1 MVLPVL
7 LVLVL
12 GAGQV
17 PTSTTPAAGPAGT
30 APAAGPA
37 GATPAAATIVE
48 PPRLSYKVDP
58 VYPPEAWAAGRE
70 AAVALAIDID
80 AQGLVSDVAVLES
93 GGADFDAAAVAAA
106 RQFVFTP
113 AIASDGQSV
122 PVRIRYR
129 TRFVVQLVRT
139 TTPSATSSTSLP
151 APVLAGVDVPEPINY
166 RGTIKETGT
175 RAPIGFAS
183 VVITSST
190 GLVLTSTE
198 ADGAGRFAFRGV
210 PVGRHRVRVSA
221 AFFAVLEADELIT
234 PREELE
240 VLYRLERTARSP
252 YEVFVRAKVPRKEVS
267 RRTIQFEE
275 IRRVPGTQGDAIR
288 VIQNLPGVA
297 RAPFGLGLLVVRG
310 APPQSTG
317 VFIDGHQIP
326 LLFHF
331 GGVGGV
337 TSVINSRTL
346 DQINFYP
353 GGFSPEYGRLSAGVV
368 ELVSR
373 DPATDRVHGE
383 AQVDFLTIVP
393 INVSVFLE
401 GPLTSDPADGA
412 FFFSLRRSSIDGV
425 FALATEL
432 LDASVALAPRYYDYQ
447 ARWVKPLGDGADL
460 SLSLYGSDDELV
472 LVGAP
477 DLGPNTGGPTGTR
490 SRTYFHRFNPRLR
503 LKSGDSELT
512 ISPIF
517 GADFTDTETSGAG
530 PNSDFSLRI
539 SNWSAGIRVDGKT
552 EVSESLRLTIGG
564 ELRQYAFD
572 AEFVVPSFQAVKDFP
587 SPINVDLPTRRD
599 RAVIPV
605 LLASA
610 YVEAEWSP
618 LPGLTLWPG
627 LRFDAYDFEAEEQLL
642 VDPRLVE
649 GRSVFGLDPR
659 LTARYA
665 LTEDVALKGQAG
677 IYREPP
683 LPPQVYINAD
693 LPLQRAQQYSLGFD
707 WDLIEKL
714 SLDVQG
720 FVRFNEN
727 FPRQTG
733 DVEVVDG
740 KVRPVGLR
748 PDGEQR
754 AYGLELLLKLEERWG
769 LYGWIAY
776 TLSRSEFRRDDGE
789 DDWDSSFFFDQT
801 HNLNI
806 VAVYE
811 LALNWHVGARFRFV
825 TGGGLPATSARWYD
839 ADADAYRR
847 DIEGEERAPPFHQLD
862 LYIEKKWSF
871 EEWFLELY
879 LDVQNV
885 YNATNTEAFIPTFD
899 FKRTERL
906 PGIPIFPSL
915 GIRGTF

>member
-1 MVLPVL
+1 MAVPVSVL
-7 LVLVL
+7 LVALAL
-12 GAGQV
+12 AGQTPALRGAG
-17 PTSTTPAAGPAGT
+17 TSTQTAAPTPAPLM
-30 APAAGPA
+30 
-37 GATPAAATIVE
+37 IVE
-48 PPRLSYKVDP
+48 PPKLLTKVEP

-70 AAVALAIDID
+70 AAVALALDLD
-80 AQGLVSDVAVLES
+80 ATGAVTGVEVLES
-93 GGADFDAAAVAAA
+93 GGADFDEAAAAAA
-106 RQFVFTP
+106 RQFTFSP
-113 AIASDGQSV
+113 AIASDGQAV

-129 TRFVVQLVRT
+129 TRFVVTVAPPVGT
-139 TTPSATSSTSLP
+139 ATVAATSTAPPPLP
-151 APVLAGVDVPEPINY
+151 SYAEDAPEPVNFI
-166 RGTIKETGT
+166 GTVKETGT
-175 RAPIGFAS
+175 RAPIAFAS

-198 ADGAGRFAFRGV
+198 TDNQGRFTFRGV
-210 PVGRHRVRVSA
+210 PVGKHQVRVA
-221 AFFAVLEADELIT
+221 APYFQALESEEVIA

-275 IRRVPGTQGDAIR
+275 IRRIPGTQGDAIR

-297 RAPFGLGLLVVRG
+297 RAPFGLGLLIVRG

-317 VFIDGHQIP
+317 VFFDGHRIP

-337 TSVINSRTL
+337 TSVINSRAL

-393 INVSVFLE
+393 INVAVFLE
-401 GPLTSDPADGA
+401 GPLTSDLDDGT

-432 LDASVALAPRYYDYQ
+432 LDSAVALAPRYYDYQ
-447 ARWVKPLGDGADL
+447 ARWVKKLGDDGRATL
-460 SLSLYGSDDELV
+460 SLSIYGSDDELV
-472 LVGAP
+472 LIGAP

-490 SRTYFHRFNPRLR
+490 SRTFFHRFNPRLTLR
-503 LKSGDSELT
+503 PDADTVLT

-517 GADFTDTETSGAG
+517 GADFTDTQTTGTG
-530 PNSDFSLRI
+530 PNADFSLRAE
-539 SNWSAGIRVDGKT
+539 NWNAGLRIDGKT
-552 EVSESLRLTIGG
+552 KLSDALTLSVGG
-564 ELRQYAFD
+564 DLQFFAFE
-572 AEFVVPSFQAVKDFP
+572 AEFVVPAFQSVKDFP

-599 RAVIPV
+599 AAVIPA

-610 YVEAEWSP
+610 YIEAEWDP

-627 LRFDAYDFEAEEQLL
+627 LRLDAYDFQAEEQLL

-649 GRSVFGLDPR
+649 GRSIFGIDPR
-659 LTARYA
+659 LTARYVVS
-665 LTEDVALKGQAG
+665 DDFSLKGQAG
-677 IYREPP
+677 LYREPP
-683 LPPQVYINAD
+683 LPPQTYLNAD
-693 LPLQRAQQYSLGFD
+693 LPLQQAQQYSVGVE
-707 WDLIEKL
+707 WDIIEKL

-720 FVRFNEN
+720 FYRFNEN
-727 FPRQTG
+727 YPRQSN

-740 KVRPVGLR
+740 KLRPVAVS
-748 PDGEQR
+748 PDGQQR
-754 AYGLELLLKLEERWG
+754 SYGLEVLLKLEERWG

-789 DDWDSSFFFDQT
+789 DDWDANFFFDQT
-801 HNLNI
+801 HNINVI
-806 VAVYE
+806 AVYE
-811 LALNWHVGARFRFV
+811 LALNWHLGGRFRFV

-839 ADADAYRR
+839 ADADGYRR
-847 DIEGEERAPPFHQLD
+847 DIDGEERAPPFHQLD

-871 EEWFLELY
+871 EEWYLEVY

-885 YNATNTEAFIPTFD
+885 YNASNTELYIPTFD